1 MHNFFTRIFLSFW
14 VVIVLIAASVA
25 AVTAI
30 DFAAFQDRPATV
42 LRAATEAL
50 NRDGL
55 AGLKVWL
62 AERNRRLPL
71 QRTLIIDSTGKDIL
85 GQRVPDFRRRFILR
99 ERQRERDLGE
109 LPGGPPLPDGPG
121 DRDGPPRER
130 GTPGGPAV
138 NAPDYGGVPPPP
150 AHEGEPDGSR
160 LPPAP
165 PDREPDGSVV
175 PPAAQTR
182 GQLPDQ
188 VPADQRPDER
198 SAPPDRPGPEG
209 PRGDRPRFGGG
220 PRLLPPPGSSSFLGF
235 GEQQRWAPAILRAR
249 DGALFR
255 MVFDPPPR
263 RGPFSPPFAWWVRAM
278 LLGVALAV
286 SGLVSYLLARSVSTP
301 VRRLQ
306 AAAHTLSAGDLDARA
321 GAEVT
326 TRKDELGALGRE
338 FDSMAERLGSLIA
351 ARQRL
356 LRDIS
361 HELRSP
367 LARME
372 MAIGLARQD
381 PGGTAA
387 QLDRVERESERLDQ
401 LIGHILEYARLERD
415 PSTLRFEDFDVAE
428 LVRQIVHDAEFESQS
443 PPDRLRVASDDTVT
457 MRGDPSV
464 LHSAIDNVVRNALL
478 HGDREQPIEVTL
490 SNDADAVRIA
500 VRDHG
505 PGVREEDLPHLF
517 EPFYRAGA
525 KDSNHVST
533 EGTGIGLAIT
543 ERAAALHGGEVT
555 ARNAEG
561 GGLIVTITLPRAK

>member
-1 MHNFFTRIFLSFW
+1 LHNFFTRIFFSFW
-14 VVIVLIAASVA
+14 AVIVLIAASVA

-30 DFAAFQDRPATV
+30 DFAAFQDRPTTV

-50 NRDGL
+50 NGDGL
-55 AGLKVWL
+55 VGLKVWL

-71 QRTLIIDSTGKDIL
+71 QRTLIIDSAGKDIL
-85 GQRVPDFRRRFILR
+85 GQAVPEFRRRFILR
-99 ERQRERDLGE
+99 ERERERAAGQA
-109 LPGGPPLPDGPG
+109 PGAGGPFGLPPGEAGGAADAVASPGAQDQGREFPPRADGPRGPG
-121 DRDGPPRER
+121 D
-130 GTPGGPAV
+130 
-138 NAPDYGGVPPPP
+138 
-150 AHEGEPDGSR
+150 
-160 LPPAP
+160 
-165 PDREPDGSVV
+165 
-175 PPAAQTR
+175 
-182 GQLPDQ
+182 
-188 VPADQRPDER
+188 
-198 SAPPDRPGPEG
+198 
-209 PRGDRPRFGGG
+209 DRPRFGGPG
-220 PRLLPPPGSSSFLGF
+220 PRLPPPGSGVFLGF
-235 GEQQRWAPAILRAR
+235 GEAQRWAPAILRGK
-249 DGALFR
+249 DGSVFR
-255 MVFDPPPR
+255 MVFDPPPQ
-263 RGPFSPPFAWWVRAM
+263 RGPFSPPFSWWVRAM

-286 SGLVSYLLARSVSTP
+286 SGLVSYLLARSISTP

-326 TRKDELGALGRE
+326 TRRDELGALGRE

-381 PGGTAA
+381 PGSTPE
-387 QLDRVERESERLDQ
+387 QLDRVERESDRLDQ

-415 PSTLRFEDFDVAE
+415 PSTFKFEEFDVAE

-443 PPDRLRVASDDTVT
+443 PPDRLRVTSDDMVTV
-457 MRGDPSV
+457 RGDPSV

-478 HGDREQPIEVTL
+478 HGDRHRPIEVTL
-490 SNDADAVRIA
+490 SNDAQVVRVA

-505 PGVREEDLPHLF
+505 PGVRDEDLPHIF

-543 ERAAALHGGEVT
+543 QRAAALHGGEVT
-555 ARNAEG
+555 AKNADG
-561 GGLIVTITLPRAK
+561 GGLVVTITLPRAS

>member
-1 MHNFFTRIFLSFW
+1 MHNFFTRIFFSFW
-14 VVIVLIAASVA
+14 AVIVLIAASVA

-30 DFAAFQDRPATV
+30 DFAAFQDRPTTV

-50 NRDGL
+50 NGDGL
-55 AGLKVWL
+55 VGLKVWL

-85 GQRVPDFRRRFILR
+85 GQAVPEFRRRFILR
-99 ERQRERDLGE
+99 ERERERDARQAL
-109 LPGGPPLPDGPG
+109 GGPFGPPPDRGPPGPPPDEETSNRGPQDRPPPDVAPSQGAQGQGPQEPQRPDGPRGPG
-121 DRDGPPRER
+121 D
-130 GTPGGPAV
+130 
-138 NAPDYGGVPPPP
+138 
-150 AHEGEPDGSR
+150 
-160 LPPAP
+160 
-165 PDREPDGSVV
+165 
-175 PPAAQTR
+175 
-182 GQLPDQ
+182 
-188 VPADQRPDER
+188 
-198 SAPPDRPGPEG
+198 
-209 PRGDRPRFGGG
+209 DRPRFGGAG
-220 PRLLPPPGSSSFLGF
+220 PRLPPPGSGAFLGF
-235 GEQQRWAPAILRAR
+235 GEAQRWAPAILRGK
-249 DGALFR
+249 DGSVFR
-255 MVFDPPPR
+255 MVFDPPPQ
-263 RGPFSPPFAWWVRAM
+263 RGPFSPPFSWWVRAM

-286 SGLVSYLLARSVSTP
+286 SGLVSYLLARSISTP

-326 TRKDELGALGRE
+326 TRRDELGALGRE
-338 FDSMAERLGSLIA
+338 FDSMADRLGSLIA

-381 PGGTAA
+381 PGSTAE
-387 QLDRVERESERLDQ
+387 QLDRVERESDRLDQ

-415 PSTLRFEDFDVAE
+415 PSTFEFEELDVAE

-443 PPDRLRVASDDTVT
+443 PPDRLRVTSDDTVT
-457 MRGDPSV
+457 LRGDPSV

-478 HGDREQPIEVTL
+478 HGDRHQPIEVTL
-490 SNDADAVRIA
+490 SNDADVVRIA

-505 PGVREEDLPHLF
+505 PGVRDEDLPNIF

-543 ERAAALHGGEVT
+543 QRAAALHGGDVT
-555 ARNAEG
+555 ARNADG
-561 GGLIVTITLPRAK
+561 GGLVVTISLPRER